1 MLYLMFLQQDDEA
14 LKSSDLNENT
24 RLAVELRRSEKLL
37 LINAMSFSKE
47 TKERLLQRLESTEE
61 K

>member
-1 MLYLMFLQQDDEA
+1 MFLQQDDEA
-14 LKSSDLNENT
+14 LKSSDLNENA
-24 RLAVELRRSEKLL
+24 RLAIELRRNEKLL
-37 LINAMSFSKE
+37 LINAMSFCRE